1 MSQASLSKRHMFM
14 NNKYIPMNNEITFD
28 VASPMSILK
37 KEGVGSSI
45 LIMIMITKQDIIKK
59 SDRL

>member
-14 NNKYIPMNNEITFD
+14 NNKHIPMNNEITSD